1 MEGCPDC
8 DLSLPQFRQRY
19 SDNPRQLF
27 DLCIRHKLVLKE
39 KACERCGRLSTLDF
53 NRSLWRCNKR
63 SVVKKKKKKKP
74 CHWSQSVFKNTFLAH
89 MHTTL
94 VTFLTF
100 INDYLRESYLHTFVK
115 KDLHISSATICEWA
129 GFCREVLLEWC
140 IKQEGKIG
148 GEGSTVEIIESKVEN
163 IRYSVCQI
171 VEGQLVYFGLC
182 RKTCSCFMVCVKKQ
196 NSETL
201 KKVIEERVKSETKIV
216 SDCWKI
222 YDCLS
227 EEGYQQLAA
236 NHSISFAVATSPPR
250 HNVNQRGQEA
260 KNRLPLHG
268 KKEHLAGYL
277 ARSLFMVVHKNPNK
291 RFHKFL
297 EEVGVIYNPYQALKC

>member
-1 MEGCPDC
+1 MEGCPDY

-19 SDNPRQLF
+19 SANPRQLF

-39 KACERCGRLSTLDF
+39 KACERCGKLASLYFSRF
-53 NRSLWRCNKR
+53 LWRCHKLHA
-63 SVVKKKKKKKP
+63 VKKKKKKI
-74 CHWSQSVFKNTFLAH
+74 CNWSQSVFKNTFLAH
-89 MHTTL
+89 NHSNL

-100 INDYLRESYLHTFVK
+100 INDYLRESYSHIFVRR
-115 KDLHISSATICEWA
+115 DLHLSSPTICEWA

-148 GEGSTVEIIESKVEN
+148 GEGITVEIIESKVEK
-163 IRYSVCQI
+163 IRYGVGQI
-171 VEGQLVYFGLC
+171 VEGQSVYCGLC
-182 RKTCSCFMVCVKKQ
+182 REIGSCFMVCVKNQ

-201 KKVIEERVKSETKIV
+201 QKIIEEWVKPGTTIV

-236 NHSISFAVATSPPR
+236 NHSISFAAATSASR
-250 HNVNQRGQEA
+250 SNVNQTGQEA
-260 KNRLPLHG
+260 KSRVPLHG
-268 KKEHLAGYL
+268 KKIHLAGYL
-277 ARSLFMVVHKNPNK
+277 ARSLFMLVHKNPNK